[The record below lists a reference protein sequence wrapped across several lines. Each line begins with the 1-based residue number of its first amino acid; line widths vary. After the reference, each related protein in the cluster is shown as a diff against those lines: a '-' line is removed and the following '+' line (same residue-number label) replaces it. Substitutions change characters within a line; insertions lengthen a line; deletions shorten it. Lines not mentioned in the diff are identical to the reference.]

1 MKRTIAMTALV
12 VGAGWAT
19 AAWADSPQ
27 IKGSYA
33 FTGTAVCLVSPAGF
47 DSSNRPNDIAGP
59 NGGASFTRSF
69 SVEGVRTF
77 DGNGNGTVKGTAVA
91 VVGRPT
97 NPSVKPDVSSADFG
111 FNFTYVVND
120 DRTWVGT
127 SVPGSFQEMINTGPR
142 AGQTVTMLDGGVP
155 SFTGLISVDGKT
167 LTAAHLAPQLETRV
181 FSNGD
186 VSPEMCHRSRV
197 LIKLQDSDGD
207 NGNGNDRDH

>member
-1 MKRTIAMTALV
+1 MNRAIAMTALV

-19 AAWADSPQ
+19 TAWADSPRL
-27 IKGSYA
+27 KGAYA
-33 FTGTAVCLVSPAGF
+33 FTGTAVCLTSPAGF
-47 DSSNRPNDIAGP
+47 DSKNRPSDFATP
-59 NGGASFTRSF
+59 NGGGGSFTRSF

-77 DGNGNGTVKGTAVA
+77 DGNGNGTVKGTAVSI
-91 VVGRPT
+91 VGH
-97 NPSVKPDVSSADFG
+97 PSVPGVAPNASSADFS

-127 SVPGSFQEMINTGPR
+127 SVPTSFQETITSGPR
-142 AGQTVTMLDGGVP
+142 AGQTVTMLDGGIPPV
-155 SFTGLISVDGKT
+155 TGIISVDGKT

-186 VSPEMCHRSRV
+186 VSPEICHRSRV

-207 NGNGNDRDH
+207 DGNGNGH